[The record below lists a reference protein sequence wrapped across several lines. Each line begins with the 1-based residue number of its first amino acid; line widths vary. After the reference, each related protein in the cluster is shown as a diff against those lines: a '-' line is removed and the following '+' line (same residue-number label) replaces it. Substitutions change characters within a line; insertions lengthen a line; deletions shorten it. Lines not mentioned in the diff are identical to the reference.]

1 MDGWSLSRG
10 PEDGSGWKVLEKPTG
25 SILQALIAVVVN
37 AIRVIC
43 REGLSGLAC
52 VNINHGTSSTTPK
65 ACCLR
70 NRAIRSQ
77 TESPQGSGLGDHG
90 SGQLCRQASRTESLG
105 TRLKQLRG
113 AEARRPSSHREPKR
127 GCALHHDP
135 VPPHPFMN
143 SHMWKSDIMP
153 LLEHAGG
160 ARERQKGPLGVAST
174 VCS

>member
-1 MDGWSLSRG
+1 MLFAGKASVAW
-10 PEDGSGWKVLEKPTG
+10 PVL
-25 SILQALIAVVVN
+25 ILIMGQALLPLRPAVSGTEPLEAKQKVPRGVVWETM
-37 AIRVIC
+37 VV
-43 REGLSGLAC
+43 GSC
-52 VNINHGTSSTTPK
+52 VDRP
-65 ACCLR
+65 
-70 NRAIRSQ
+70 
-77 TESPQGSGLGDHG
+77 
-90 SGQLCRQASRTESLG
+90 SRTESLG